1 MYNSFLAA
9 VGHNADDI
17 AETVI
22 MNGITLSGLFHFDNF
37 GIFKNRNAHTYSAYQ
52 SNGHFQ
58 GEPVRLSWLVHN
70 VCVVREPS

>member
-37 GIFKNRNAHTYSAYQ
+37 GIFKTEMHTHTVHTSLMVIFKV
-52 SNGHFQ
+52 N
-58 GEPVRLSWLVHN
+58 LSV
-70 VCVVREPS
+70 